1 MNLLIVDDDAT
12 NLKLL
17 RAQLEAEGH
26 SVLDATSGVE
36 ALKVLDR
43 EQRVDGVVS
52 DILMPDMDGFQLC
65 LEIRKNKKVSALPFI
80 FYTSTYSSPQDQ
92 QLAKTVGADNY
103 ISKPSPTPVILAAL
117 HEAAQR
123 TRPRIAAAA
132 ARQDDTYVLKQY
144 NVALVRKLE
153 QRNIEVEEA
162 LKQLQSLNRVY
173 AVLSG
178 INALIVRVKNRQE
191 LFNGACRIAVD
202 SGGFGIAW
210 IGLLDPQTL
219 DISVAASTGI
229 EAASLLARS
238 GNSARPDSA
247 LGQGFAGRAIRE
259 KRATFSNDLTLE
271 TTQGGERRKE
281 AMRRGYRSLIVLPLL
296 MEGTVTGVLSL
307 FAKEK
312 DFFNED
318 EVRLLTELAGDISFA
333 LENIGRQEKFEKLAR
348 IRAVS
353 SEINAAIVR
362 IPEPETLLR
371 ETCRIA
377 TEHGKF
383 NLVWV
388 ALLDH
393 EKRQIR
399 PVSWTGFSPETAH
412 AVTWTSTENPGV
424 TLGEAIL
431 TRRPA
436 VRNDIG
442 AEPPVGI
449 LRQEAMKKGCHST
462 VCLPFVVDDKVAAAI
477 NLFAAGRD
485 FFDADELALL
495 EEMASNVSFALEH
508 MAKQKKF
515 EKLSRIRA
523 VSSEINAAIVRI
535 RGREALLQETCRIAA
550 EHGKF
555 EMIWIGSI
563 DAGNQQVGAVAW
575 TGFSPETARQVSW
588 KSISAAQGTLGE
600 AVRSRKLAVRNDI
613 EAQLPAGGL
622 RGEAVNQGYRSTVCL
637 PLVVDDSVV
646 ALIVLFAPGAGF
658 FDKDELALLEE
669 VTADISFALQSM
681 AQQEKVEYLSY
692 YDPLTALPNRLL
704 FVDRLNQQLH
714 GRGGEQRMVAVIL
727 LNLERF
733 RNVNETMGRHGGDEL
748 LKLVAR
754 RLENAFHGK
763 DYLAR
768 IGADGFGVMIRGA
781 LDTGAV
787 AHALQDQVL
796 GCFHEPFRWNG
807 SELRVAARAG
817 VAVFPADGGDSDALF
832 KNAEAALKRARE
844 SGERYLFYAVEMN
857 AKAAQALSLETR
869 LRKAVEARQF
879 VLHYQ
884 PKIALTDG
892 RVCGLEALIRWQDP
906 ESGLVAPGAF
916 IPLLEETGLILD
928 VGEWALGR
936 ALTDHREWTG
946 RGCTVPRIAVNVSA
960 IQLQQKDFSDVVIS
974 VLQTQ
979 GDNADALELEVT
991 ESLLMKD
998 VQSSIR
1004 KLSILRGLGIHIAM
1018 DDFGTGYSSLSYLAR
1033 LPINSL
1039 KIDRSFII
1047 GMAGNPQDM
1056 AIVSTI
1062 IALAHSLNLRVVAEG
1077 VETEDQS
1084 KLLTLLK
1091 CEEAQGYLFSKPLP
1105 PDQTEA
1111 LLRDWLKKK

>member
-1 MNLLIVDDDAT
+1 MNLLIVDDNAT

-26 SVLDATSGVE
+26 SVLDAANGIE
-36 ALKVLDR
+36 ALEVLD
-43 EQRVDGVVS
+43 QKSVDGVVS
-52 DILMPDMDGFQLC
+52 DILMPDMDGFRLC
-65 LEIRKNKKVSALPFI
+65 LEVRKNKKLSTLPFI

-103 ISKPSPTPVILAAL
+103 LSKPSPTPVILDAL
-117 HEAAQR
+117 HQAAQR

-132 ARQDDTYVLKQY
+132 AQHDESYVLKQY
-144 NVALVRKLE
+144 NASLVRKLE

-162 LKQLQSLNRVY
+162 LKKLQSLNRVY

-191 LFNGACRIAVD
+191 LFDGACRIAVD
-202 SGGFGIAW
+202 AGGFGIAW
-210 IGLLDPQTL
+210 IGLVDPQTL
-219 DISVAASTGI
+219 DISVAASAGV
-229 EAASLLARS
+229 EAESLLARS
-238 GNSARPDSA
+238 GNSAQADSA

-271 TTQGGERRKE
+271 TTQGGRRREE
-281 AMRRGYRSLIVLPLL
+281 AIRRGYHSLIALPLQV
-296 MEGTVTGVLSL
+296 EGAVMGILSL
-307 FAKEK
+307 FAKGK

-333 LENIGRQEKFEKLAR
+333 LENISRQEKFEKLAR

-362 IPEPETLLR
+362 IREPETLLR

-393 EKRQIR
+393 EKQQIR
-399 PVSWTGFSPETAH
+399 PVSWTGFSPKTAH
-412 AVTWTSTENPGV
+412 GVTWASTENPGV

-508 MAKQKKF
+508 MAKQQKF
-515 EKLSRIRA
+515 EKLARIRA
-523 VSSEINAAIVRI
+523 FSSEINAAQVRI
-535 RGREALLQETCRIAA
+535 REREALLEETCRIAA

-563 DAGNQQVGAVAW
+563 DAAKQQVRAVAW
-575 TGFSPETARQVSW
+575 TGFSPETAHRVSW
-588 KSISAAQGTLGE
+588 KSISSAQGTLGE
-600 AVRSRKLAVRNDI
+600 AVQSRKLAVRNDI

-622 RGEAVNQGYRSTVCL
+622 RGEAVEQGYRSTVCL
-637 PLVVDDSVV
+637 PVVVDDSVA

-658 FDKDELALLEE
+658 FDKDELGLLEE

-692 YDPLTALPNRLL
+692 YDPLTALPNRAL

-733 RNVNETMGRHGGDEL
+733 RNINESMGRHGGDEL
-748 LKLVAR
+748 LKLVAQ
-754 RLENAFHGK
+754 RLESAFHGK

-781 LDTGAV
+781 LDTGTV

-796 GCFHEPFRWNG
+796 GCFHEPFRLNG
-807 SELRVAARAG
+807 SELRVAAKAG
-817 VAVFPADGGDSDALF
+817 VAVFPADGSDADTLF
-832 KNAEAALKRARE
+832 KNAEAALKQARE
-844 SGERYLFYAVEMN
+844 SRERYLFYAADMN
-857 AKAAQALSLETR
+857 ARAAQVLSLETR
-869 LRKAVEARQF
+869 LRRAVEAQEF

-884 PKIALTDG
+884 PKFTLADG
-892 RVCGLEALIRWQDP
+892 SICGMEALIRWQDP
-906 ESGLVAPGAF
+906 ASGLVAPGTF
-916 IPLLEETGLILD
+916 IPLLEETGLILG
-928 VGEWALGR
+928 VGKWALSK
-936 ALTDHREWTG
+936 ALSQHREWTA
-946 RGCTVPRIAVNVSA
+946 RGCKVPRIAVNVSA
-960 IQLQQKDFSDVVIS
+960 IQLQQNDFADIVIDVV
-974 VLQTQ
+974 QQ
-979 GDNADALELEVT
+979 GGDDPGSLELEVT

-998 VQSSIR
+998 VQASIR
-1004 KLSILRGLGIHIAM
+1004 KLSILRGLGITIAM
-1018 DDFGTGYSSLSYLAR
+1018 DDFGTGYSSLAYIAR
-1033 LPINSL
+1033 LPINSV
-1039 KIDRSFII
+1039 KIDRSFVNAITSS
-1047 GMAGNPQDM
+1047 PQDM
-1056 AIVSTI
+1056 GIVTTI
-1062 IALAHSLNLRVVAEG
+1062 LALAHSMNLKVVAEG
-1077 VETEDQS
+1077 VETEEQS
-1084 KLLTLLK
+1084 QLLKLLK
-1091 CEEAQGYLFSKPLP
+1091 CDEAQGFLFSKPLP
-1105 PDQTEA
+1105 AAEIEA
-1111 LLRDWLKKK
+1111 LLRTQAK